1 MKNTNIE
8 TFEQYT
14 DKKFKKLNLSGVIN
28 SDKNLAE
35 MKEMVLQI
43 LLDFTE
49 TEERYIGGANGPEIL
64 YFKGSENKN
73 SKEFLSK
80 IADRM
85 IYTLN
90 KQKFL

>member
-1 MKNTNIE
+1 MNTENKSTE
-8 TFEQYT
+8 VEKT
-14 DKKFKKLNLSGVIN
+14 DKKLT
-28 SDKNLAE
+28 E

-49 TEERYIGGANGPEIL
+49 TEERYIGGGNGSKIL
-64 YFKGSENKN
+64 YFKGSEDKN
-73 SKEFLSK
+73 PKEFLSK

-90 KQKFL
+90 KQKN